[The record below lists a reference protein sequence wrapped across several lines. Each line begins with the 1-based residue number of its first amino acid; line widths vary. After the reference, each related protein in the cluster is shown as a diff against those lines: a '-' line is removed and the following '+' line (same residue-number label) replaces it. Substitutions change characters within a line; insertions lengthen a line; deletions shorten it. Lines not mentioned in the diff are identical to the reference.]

1 MTNDLID
8 RWVAGDPG
16 AAEEIYRVYYR
27 RAREFARTLGARL
40 NDAEDIAQEAP
51 IAWLEGLK
59 GRDRSR

>member
-27 RAREFARTLGARL
+27 RARE
-40 NDAEDIAQEAP
+40 EY
-51 IAWLEGLK
+51 LK